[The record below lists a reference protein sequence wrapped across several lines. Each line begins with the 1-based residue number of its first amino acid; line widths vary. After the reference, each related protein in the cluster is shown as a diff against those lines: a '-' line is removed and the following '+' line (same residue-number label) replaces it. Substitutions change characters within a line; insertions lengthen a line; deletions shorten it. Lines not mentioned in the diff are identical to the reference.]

1 MRYSRTARLGP
12 LKSHD
17 RNPMEADLV
26 EEFLTYLIVEKGLSV
41 NTHQSY
47 GRDLCRYKLFLD
59 RCGRAILEAVSSDIS
74 DYLRSLVNDGL
85 SVRSYTRGLIAI
97 RGFYRYQA
105 RKGRISASPCDGV
118 DMPRQ
123 HKRLPEYLSVA
134 QVERLLSAPDT
145 GSALGLRDKAMLEVL
160 YATGLR
166 VSELVGLRLNDINL
180 QGGYLT
186 AFGKGSKERLVPMG
200 EASMYWIKRY
210 MDEARATLKGRR
222 ADSGHLFLTV
232 RGSRMT
238 RQNFWVIIKNNAL
251 KAGIDR
257 EKIKPHIIRHCFA
270 THLLENGADLRI
282 VQSMLGHADISSTQ
296 IYTHIT
302 NERLKGLHS
311 TKHPRG

>member
-1 MRYSRTARLGP
+1 
-12 LKSHD
+12 
-17 RNPMEADLV
+17 MEADLV
-26 EEFLTYLIVEKGLSV
+26 QEFLTYLLVEKGLSI
-41 NTHQSY
+41 NTHLSY
-47 GRDLCRYKLFLD
+47 GRDLCRYKRFLD
-59 RCGRAILEAVSSDIS
+59 RYGRSMLEAASMDIS
-74 DYLRSLVNDGL
+74 GYLRSLVDDGL
-85 SVRSYTRGLIAI
+85 CVRSYTRGLIAI

-105 RKGRISASPCDGV
+105 RKGRITASPCDSV

-123 HKRLPEYLSVA
+123 QKQLPEYLSVA
-134 QVERLLSAPDT
+134 QVELLLSAPDT
-145 GSALGLRDKAMLEVL
+145 NTALGLRDKAMLEVL

-180 QGGYLT
+180 QGGFLM

-210 MDEARATLKGRR
+210 IDVARDILKGTR
-222 ADSGHLFLTV
+222 ADPPHLFLTV
-232 RGSRMT
+232 RGARMT

-270 THLLENGADLRI
+270 THLLENGADLRM

-296 IYTHIT
+296 IYTHVT
-302 NERLKGLHS
+302 NERLKLLHS
-311 TKHPRG
+311 KRHPRG